1 MENTHLNRFLS
12 KIFKKRTN
20 RINNNM
26 TVLICAAHPDDEVI
40 GVGGTIA
47 KISEKEDVISIIFS
61 YGDKYPFWKESREV
75 KTKRIA
81 ETRACEELLGIK
93 KTYFMGLH
101 DMEIKKGFDETLKK
115 LKRIIEHYKPN
126 TIFTHT
132 ITDGHPDHRAVHD
145 LTVQAVKETFIN
157 TRILT
162 FDINFFNFQKG
173 LKVHYDITKTFDK
186 KMQALNLIKSQ
197 HSIITLLKPLI
208 LLKAI
213 TYGIRSKNKYAECF
227 TAL

>member
-1 MENTHLNRFLS
+1 MYN
-12 KIFKKRTN
+12 
-20 RINNNM
+20 
-26 TVLICAAHPDDEVI
+26 
-40 GVGGTIA
+40 
-47 KISEKEDVISIIFS
+47 
-61 YGDKYPFWKESREV
+61 
-75 KTKRIA
+75 
-81 ETRACEELLGIK
+81 EELSYTNNLLPYNILIDTYTNPTKKYLITQANALEQILIK
-93 KTYFMGLH
+93 TQFDTNEYEITNTKPIKDYTTKTLNTNGQQL
-101 DMEIKKGFDETLKK
+101 INKETLKK

-132 ITDGHPDHRAVHD
+132 ITDGHPDHRAVHE
-145 LTVQAVKETFIN
+145 LTVRAVKETFIN
-157 TRILT
+157 TRVLT